1 VTARNTTQQDK
12 KFLLSKNL
20 GYLMEVTA
28 IRVTVIRVT
37 VVQNV
42 TRKRS
47 LESAPNFKVNRGFDN
62 GLKLSEIC
70 CIPNFNHTSLSI
82 LSTERMNHTVWY
94 NYTQISNRIRDGIN
108 FATKSIWKRIYSCDG
123 LCSKHKFYYIF
134 EPFPILYLFSL
145 FISETLITKNN
156 FYSIENT
163 NFTTFRWLKYVV
175 KLMFSA

>member
-1 VTARNTTQQDK
+1 MAIDQMISYHVTARNTTQQV
-12 KFLLSKNL
+12 LLSKNR
-20 GYLMEVTA
+20 GFLMEVTA

-82 LSTERMNHTVWY
+82 LSTERMNHTV
-94 NYTQISNRIRDGIN
+94 
-108 FATKSIWKRIYSCDG
+108 
-123 LCSKHKFYYIF
+123 
-134 EPFPILYLFSL
+134 
-145 FISETLITKNN
+145 
-156 FYSIENT
+156 
-163 NFTTFRWLKYVV
+163 
-175 KLMFSA
+175 

>member
-1 VTARNTTQQDK
+1 
-12 KFLLSKNL
+12 
-20 GYLMEVTA
+20 MEVTA

-82 LSTERMNHTVWY
+82 LSTERMNHTV
-94 NYTQISNRIRDGIN
+94 
-108 FATKSIWKRIYSCDG
+108 
-123 LCSKHKFYYIF
+123 
-134 EPFPILYLFSL
+134 
-145 FISETLITKNN
+145 
-156 FYSIENT
+156 
-163 NFTTFRWLKYVV
+163 
-175 KLMFSA
+175 

>member
-1 VTARNTTQQDK
+1 
-12 KFLLSKNL
+12 
-20 GYLMEVTA
+20 MEVTA

-123 LCSKHKFYYIF
+123 LCSKHKFCHIF
-134 EPFPILYLFSL
+134 EPLCILYFL
-145 FISETLITKNN
+145 SETLITWERQILLHRKHK
-156 FYSIENT
+156 FYYISMALICSKICVCCIGHHMNKSS
-163 NFTTFRWLKYVV
+163 FKYF
-175 KLMFSA
+175 L